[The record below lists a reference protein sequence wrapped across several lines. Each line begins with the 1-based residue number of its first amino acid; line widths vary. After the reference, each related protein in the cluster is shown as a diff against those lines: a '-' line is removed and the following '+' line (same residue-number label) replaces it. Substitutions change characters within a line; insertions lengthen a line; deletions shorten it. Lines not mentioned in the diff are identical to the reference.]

1 LLRKFGGYTL
11 PDFLGERFG
20 GTPARV
26 ASVLLLILCSF
37 PLLVAS
43 VYGLGLAG
51 SRLFGVE
58 LATSLSVAVALPLI
72 STVFGGMRAVSVTQ
86 VAQGVVLLLATLAA
100 IAIFKGQQGLALQD
114 HGGITAAI
122 EAFSLRDR
130 TDQVALLVSLIAGA
144 ASFPHLLMHS
154 FLTPKVDGARI
165 SFLWAGL
172 FIVVLG
178 VAAAAYP
185 GLLAAMG
192 LDADRPLAAYVLCI
206 AVIAACLAL
215 AAGLLAAI
223 ANTLAY
229 DFYFKTFDRTAT
241 TTRQLLVA
249 RGALVL
255 VAAFAGFSALEAG
268 SAATGLA
275 AASFSLAASAFFP
288 ALLLGLWWARVNAAG
303 ALAGM
308 AAGILLCLYYLLVPH
323 YLPVLFY
330 ETTRVLSNASPEQ
343 AAHYAILKQAYLL
356 AGGSPSSRRLRPGW
370 NRRGRSPIGGAWTG
384 CSPRCSRCLS
394 ASW

>member
-1 LLRKFGGYTL
+1 
-11 PDFLGERFG
+11 
-20 GTPARV
+20 
-26 ASVLLLILCSF
+26 
-37 PLLVAS
+37 
-43 VYGLGLAG
+43 
-51 SRLFGVE
+51 
-58 LATSLSVAVALPLI
+58 
-72 STVFGGMRAVSVTQ
+72 
-86 VAQGVVLLLATLAA
+86 
-100 IAIFKGQQGLALQD
+100 
-114 HGGITAAI
+114 
-122 EAFSLRDR
+122 
-130 TDQVALLVSLIAGA
+130 VALLVSLIAGA
-144 ASFPHLLMHS
+144 ASLPHLLMHS
-154 FLTPKVDGARI
+154 FLTPKVDSARI

-172 FIVVLG
+172 FIAVLG

-215 AAGLLAAI
+215 ATGLLAAI

-229 DFYFKTFDRTAT
+229 DFYFNTFDRTAT

-330 ETTRVLSNASPEQ
+330 ETTSVLSNASPEQ
-343 AAHYAILKQAYLL
+343 AAHYATLKQAYLL

-370 NRRGRSPIGGAWTG
+370 NRRGRSPIGGA
-384 CSPRCSRCLS
+384 
-394 ASW
+394 